1 MFKQQFKYSMKI
13 KLQKSRLKLIVLGIV
28 ATTLVAGCSK
38 EKMVT
43 PTPAQNVEDPNN
55 VSVDVLRTYYAN
67 LIQAD
72 VKYVTYDEKAD
83 QFLLLGVAQM
93 NKKKLTE
100 MYLLNTNPPIIL

>member
-1 MFKQQFKYSMKI
+1 MFKQQFKTSMKN
-13 KLQKSRLKLIVLGIV
+13 LLGKSRIRLIALGVIAMV
-28 ATTLVAGCSK
+28 AIAGCSK